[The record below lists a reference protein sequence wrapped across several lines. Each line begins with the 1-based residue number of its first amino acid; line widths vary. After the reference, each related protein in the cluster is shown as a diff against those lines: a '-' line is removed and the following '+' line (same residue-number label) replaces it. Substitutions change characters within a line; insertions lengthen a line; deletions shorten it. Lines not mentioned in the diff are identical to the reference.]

1 MRPRIPVDFFFDV
14 LSPYSWIGFE
24 GLMRYKQVWPINV
37 HLRPFYFAGVIKATK
52 NTGAPLLLPQ
62 KEAYMD
68 LDLKRNSEYW
78 EIPVSLPKGYKDL
91 IFSKSSAG
99 ALRFIITLQNQHP
112 SVVEKAARLMWRRLF
127 TQHIGT
133 LGRDDLLEVVKDLRL
148 DNPSVILEASSSDE
162 IRQTLK
168 KNTDEALAMGCFG
181 APWIHVH
188 TAEGKVEP
196 FFGSDRLPLIGH
208 LIGEKFQGPL
218 THLANSS

>member
-1 MRPRIPVDFFFDV
+1 MRPRIPVDLFFDV

-52 NTGAPLLLPQ
+52 NTGAPLLLAQ
-62 KEAYMD
+62 KKSYMD

-78 EIPVSLPKGYKDL
+78 EISVSLPKGYKDL

-99 ALRFIITLQNQHP
+99 ALRFIIALQNQHP
-112 SVVEKAARLMWRRLF
+112 SMVEKAVRLIWRRLF
-127 TQHIGT
+127 TQHIGA
-133 LGRDDLLEVVKDLRL
+133 LDREDLLEVANDLHL
-148 DNPSVILEASSSDE
+148 DNPSTLLEASSSDE
-162 IRQTLK
+162 IKQTLK

-181 APWIHVH
+181 APWIQVH
-188 TAEGKVEP
+188 TPGGKVEP

-208 LIGEKFQGPL
+208 LIGEQFQGPL
-218 THLANSS
+218 SHLASPS